1 MNARILFLL
10 LFCLILNITPEISY
24 EKKKKMETSIL
35 KWKNNRSYIITEIMK
50 CAREVVNLTL
60 LRDLKHI
67 ANKR

>member
-1 MNARILFLL
+1 M
-10 LFCLILNITPEISY
+10 
-24 EKKKKMETSIL
+24 EKNGNVNL

-67 ANKR
+67 ANKSSNQMA